1 LAQQTS
7 GAEPRQLGA
16 VEAQSGRWQA
26 KDRGLAVKRTISF
39 LLGWLLFALLILAPA
54 PAGMSRP
61 AQQVAAT
68 VALMAAWWIGEA
80 LPLAATA
87 LVPLALLPLLGAAA
101 ATDVAHAYAD
111 PLIFLFL
118 GGFFIAAA
126 IEKWGLHRRIALGVL
141 RVVGSSPSRIVLGFM
156 LATAV
161 LSMWISNTATAMMMY
176 PIAIA
181 VVKQRVRSHGID
193 LPEARRDEVER
204 GFGLVVM
211 LAVAYSASIG
221 GTGTLIGTPPNVI
234 LAGQYEKLFPEAPPI
249 GFAQWMLG
257 AVPIVAISLLV
268 CWADLVHVVAPRVVR
283 KELGGRPAGRSG
295 RLELEQLGKITK
307 PERRVLILFLL
318 TALLWVTRKNLEIGD
333 FGIPGWSGLLPH
345 PEYARDSTVAIV
357 MGLLL
362 FALPAGTS
370 RDTRLLDWE
379 SVKSIPWGILI
390 LFGGG
395 FAIAEAIGQS
405 GLATWIGQRLAAL
418 DHVSPIVL
426 VAVCCLVVTLLTE
439 ITSNTAVAAIFL
451 PVVATVAGRLDIPP
465 LLFMMPVT
473 LAASFAFVL
482 PVATPPNAIVM
493 GSGWVTIAQM
503 ARAGLMLDLMGVVIL
518 VTVSFSLGALV
529 F

>member
-1 LAQQTS
+1 
-7 GAEPRQLGA
+7 
-16 VEAQSGRWQA
+16 
-26 KDRGLAVKRTISF
+26 
-39 LLGWLLFALLILAPA
+39 
-54 PAGMSRP
+54 M
-61 AQQVAAT
+61 
-68 VALMAAWWIGEA
+68 
-80 LPLAATA
+80 
-87 LVPLALLPLLGAAA
+87 PLALFPLLGAVGAKE
-101 ATDVAHAYAD
+101 VAHAYAD

-118 GGFFIAAA
+118 GGFFLAAA
-126 IEKWGLHRRIALGVL
+126 IEKWDLHRRIALGVL
-141 RVVGSSPSRIVLGFM
+141 HIVGSSPSRIVLGFM

-176 PIAIA
+176 PIAVA
-181 VVKQRVRSHGID
+181 VVRQRVRSLPSD

-234 LAGQYEKLFPEAPPI
+234 LAGQYEKMFPEAPPI
-249 GFAQWMLG
+249 GFAQWMLV
-257 AVPIVAISLLV
+257 ALPIVALSLFA
-268 CWADLVHVVAPRVVR
+268 CWAYLVHFVAPRDVR
-283 KELGGRPAGRSG
+283 KDLGAPPAGRSG

-307 PERRVLILFLL
+307 PERRVLVLFLL
-318 TALLWVTRKNLEIGD
+318 TAVLWVTRKSLAIGD
-333 FGIPGWSGLLPH
+333 FHIPGWSGLLPH
-345 PEYARDSTVAIV
+345 PEYVRDSTVAIF

-362 FALPAGTS
+362 FALPAGTG

-379 SVKSIPWGILI
+379 SVKTIPWGILI

-405 GLATWIGQRLAAL
+405 GLAEWIGQRLASIGQ
-418 DHVSPIVL
+418 VSPMVL
-426 VAVCCLVVTLLTE
+426 VAACCLVVVLLTE
-439 ITSNTAVAAIFL
+439 VTSNTAVAAIFL
-451 PVVATVAGRLDIPP
+451 PVVATLGRGLDIPP

-503 ARAGLMLDLMGVVIL
+503 ARAGIVLDLIGIVIL
-518 VTVSFSLGALV
+518 VSVCFSLGPLV